1 MIIEEEYRLVKNLV
15 NKVIHDVD
23 DFYVISDNTLR
34 MSISGDIFAVPL
46 GVVDKSS
53 NIEIYERGL
62 SHFTNY
68 KMYKRA
74 FSYLYYKIAEKDVRE
89 ALTAISKEQDEYRN
103 SVINYLK
110 NQLKM

>member
-15 NKVIHDVD
+15 NKVIHNIDN
-23 DFYVISDNTLR
+23 FYVISDNTLR
-34 MSISGDIFAVPL
+34 MSISGDVFAVPL

-74 FSYLYYKIAEKDVRE
+74 FSYLYYEIAEKDVRE
-89 ALTAISKEQDEYRN
+89 ALIDISKEQEEYRN
-103 SVINYLK
+103 SVINYL
-110 NQLKM
+110 NN